1 MSESC
6 NCLQHAD
13 ATRCIVGHFRLEF
26 LQLAKPIGAP
36 LLLRRDSRCA
46 TRAKSIQ
53 WLRNLRDLNRNL
65 LPHVD
70 CLKMNFGR
78 LKMWTIDLVIATEI
92 LAGELD
98 KSTKPRMQKYQH

>member
-36 LLLRRDSRCA
+36 LLLRRDSRDG
-46 TRAKSIQ
+46 RQ
-53 WLRNLRDLNRNL
+53 RRRELGLEVER
-65 LPHVD
+65 
-70 CLKMNFGR
+70 FGR
-78 LKMWTIDLVIATEI
+78 REEDERA
-92 LAGELD
+92 AHHFGA
-98 KSTKPRMQKYQH
+98 